1 MDPRLSNAILK
12 NDKVAF
18 ETLVKEDKGMLQ
30 QRSASC
36 SNTVLHRASRIG
48 HAKVAR
54 AIVELCPDLVS
65 AENAL
70 GDTPLHEACRGGN
83 ADIVMLLLETK
94 PEVVTGLNSMK
105 ESAFSIACSRGHLD
119 VVKLMLNQS
128 WLMDIEEDRFPSNAL
143 HESEILEA
151 RPKFAWKRDKD
162 GCLPLHCACQ
172 NSNLE
177 ITRIILEYEPRSCL
191 LLNDKGYA
199 PLHLAAMN
207 GEAAIILE
215 FISRVPKSFNLF
227 TKQGDSV
234 FHLAVKSGD
243 FGAFVSMENIFKNSF
258 HLRLPDQHGNTVL
271 HLAVSTGCYDIAE
284 YLINEHIL
292 ELNAPNY
299 SGLTALDLLEQGA
312 DSDGKKRV
320 LTALLIEAG
329 GKRSNQ
335 LLTGISS
342 APIGEGNDNTKH
354 HIDVKLPCVAQ
365 GNKMRKSNTLQIPSL
380 QKLDR
385 ETSSHLQTMQ
395 VEALQNAR
403 NTIIVVAVLI
413 ATVSLSAGISP
424 PGGVYQDGPL
434 KGKSMVAKTTA
445 FKVFEI
451 SNTIALCTSLSVVFI
466 LVRIIPFRR
475 KPLMRMLKMA
485 DRVMWVAVSF
495 MVTSYLAATWVI
507 MPHSQGTEWIMS
519 MLILALSGGT
529 VGITFIVIG
538 AILANQWQRKNK
550 WRKSESINKELGS
563 VTSAIEPNYRSGFYS
578 Y

>member
-48 HAKVAR
+48 HAEVAR

-65 AENAL
+65 AENAQ
-70 GDTPLHEACRGGN
+70 GDSPLHEACRGGN

-94 PEVVTGLNSMK
+94 PEVATVLNSMK

-128 WLMDIEEDRFPSNAL
+128 WLMDIEEARFPSNAL
-143 HESEILEA
+143 HESVSRKNTSIVKEILEA

-162 GCLPLHCACQ
+162 GV
-172 NSNLE
+172 
-177 ITRIILEYEPRSCL
+177 T
-191 LLNDKGYA
+191 
-199 PLHLAAMN
+199 
-207 GEAAIILE
+207 
-215 FISRVPKSFNLF
+215 
-227 TKQGDSV
+227 V

-243 FGAFVSMENIFKNSF
+243 FGAFISMENIFKNSF

-271 HLAVSTGCYDIAE
+271 HLAVSTGCCEIAE

-299 SGLTALDLLEQGA
+299 SGLTALDILEQVV

-335 LLTGISS
+335 LLTGITS
-342 APIGEGNDNTKH
+342 APTGEGNDNNKH

-365 GNKMRKSNTLQIPSL
+365 GNKMRKSNNVQKPTP

-385 ETSSHLQTMQ
+385 KTSSHLQTMQ

-413 ATVSLSAGISP
+413 ATVSFSAGISP

-466 LVRIIPFRR
+466 LVRIIPLRR

-507 MPHSQGTEWIMS
+507 MPHGQGTEWIMS
-519 MLILALSGGT
+519 VLVIVLCSGT
-529 VGITFIVIG
+529 VGITFTVIG
-538 AILANQWQRKNK
+538 VILANQWQRKIK
-550 WRKSESINKELGS
+550 WRKSESKNKELGS
-563 VTSAIEPNYRSGFYS
+563 AASAIEPNYSPGFYS

>member
-48 HAKVAR
+48 HAEVAR

-65 AENAL
+65 AENAQ
-70 GDTPLHEACRGGN
+70 GDSPLHEACRGGN

-94 PEVVTGLNSMK
+94 PE
-105 ESAFSIACSRGHLD
+105 
-119 VVKLMLNQS
+119 
-128 WLMDIEEDRFPSNAL
+128 
-143 HESEILEA
+143 
-151 RPKFAWKRDKD
+151 
-162 GCLPLHCACQ
+162 
-172 NSNLE
+172 
-177 ITRIILEYEPRSCL
+177 
-191 LLNDKGYA
+191 
-199 PLHLAAMN
+199 
-207 GEAAIILE
+207 
-215 FISRVPKSFNLF
+215 
-227 TKQGDSV
+227 GDSV

-243 FGAFVSMENIFKNSF
+243 FGAFISMENIFKNSF

-271 HLAVSTGCYDIAE
+271 HLLSLQAAAKLSLADAIIVIFETLRSLHFIDNPNESKIAE

-299 SGLTALDLLEQGA
+299 SGLTALDILEQVV

-335 LLTGISS
+335 LLTGITS
-342 APIGEGNDNTKH
+342 APTGEGNDNNKH

-365 GNKMRKSNTLQIPSL
+365 GNKMRKSNNVQKPTP

-385 ETSSHLQTMQ
+385 KTSSHLQTMQ

-413 ATVSLSAGISP
+413 ATVSFSAGISP

-507 MPHSQGTEWIMS
+507 MPHGQGTEWIMS
-519 MLILALSGGT
+519 VLVIVLCSGT
-529 VGITFIVIG
+529 VGITFTVIG
-538 AILANQWQRKNK
+538 VILANQWQRKIK
-550 WRKSESINKELGS
+550 WRKSESKNKELGS
-563 VTSAIEPNYRSGFYS
+563 AASAIEPNYSPGFYS